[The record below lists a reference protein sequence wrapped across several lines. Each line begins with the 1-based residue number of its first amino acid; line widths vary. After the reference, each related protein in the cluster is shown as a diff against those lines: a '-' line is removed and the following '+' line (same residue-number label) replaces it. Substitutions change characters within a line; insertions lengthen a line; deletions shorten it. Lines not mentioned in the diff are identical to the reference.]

1 MGIDNCYPMAQ
12 TPLVQTTIASLM
24 FDTHDTP
31 VQLETSKWRYWL
43 AIGSLTGLSVLLGN
57 EALSPENHNASRYM
71 SGFCCLIF
79 AYGAISLLRFGS
91 GRLMLT
97 KAGIEDQ
104 SGALLCPIDEI
115 AKVDRSAFAFRPST
129 GFLIRLKSPAKS
141 GWHPG
146 LWWRFGTR
154 LGIGGLTS
162 SSQSKA
168 MASLLMLRTEP
179 VPEWTKDQ
187 GDD

>member
-1 MGIDNCYPMAQ
+1 MAQ
-12 TPLVQTTIASLM
+12 MPLVQTKNASFM
-24 FDTHDTP
+24 FDPHDTP
-31 VQLETSKWRYWL
+31 VQLETSKWRFWL
-43 AIGSLTGLSVLLGN
+43 AIGGLTGLAFLLGT
-57 EALSPENHNASRYM
+57 EALSQENHNASRYM
-71 SGFCCLIF
+71 AGFCCLLFSF
-79 AYGAISLLRFGS
+79 AAISLLRFGS
-91 GRLMLT
+91 GRLTLT

-104 SGALLCPIDEI
+104 SGALLCPIEEI
-115 AKVDRSAFAFRPST
+115 ARVDRSAFAFRPST
-129 GFLIRLKSPAKS
+129 GFLIRLKSPAQI

-154 LGIGGLTS
+154 LGVGGLTS

-179 VPEWTKDQ
+179 VPEWMKDK